1 MSEAAAEIGA
11 SAGPEPVENLRRAA
25 EAGNAEA
32 STQLALRLLV
42 GRDAPFAPEEGVSFL
57 ESAAARDDAG
67 ALCALA
73 TLRAAGA
80 WTRQSWPEALDLL
93 EQAAV
98 RGSTDARAQ
107 LCVIAGDQSSA
118 ANARGSSADA
128 DCWRRL
134 KDSID
139 LPAFV
144 TPRPPAQVCESPRIW
159 TAQDFAGRDLCA
171 WLISRS
177 TGRLKAA
184 KMRDVTTGVARALD
198 TRTCSDFAFDIVTG
212 GIVMLLL
219 RTKISAVTSIPAP
232 HMEPPQIFHY
242 AVGQEIKAHHD
253 FLFDGAHSYGKDGKY
268 SGDRLATF
276 LMYLNEDYEG
286 GDLEFPRGGYS
297 YKGKIGDGIFFASQ
311 RDGKPDPMSLHAA
324 RPVISGE
331 KYILSQW
338 IHNQPFAA

>member
-1 MSEAAAEIGA
+1 MSA
-11 SAGPEPVENLRRAA
+11 SAGSEPVDHLRRAA
-25 EAGNAEA
+25 EAGDAQA
-32 STQLALRLLV
+32 TTQLGLRLLV
-42 GRDAPFAPEEGVSFL
+42 GRNAPFAPEEGVSLL
-57 ESAAARDDAG
+57 ESAASREDAG
-67 ALCALA
+67 SLCALA

-98 RGSTDARAQ
+98 RGSIDARAQ
-107 LCVIAGDQSSA
+107 LHVIAGDRDAVANTRGSA
-118 ANARGSSADA
+118 AGA

-139 LPAFV
+139 LRGFV
-144 TPRPPAQVCESPRIW
+144 TPRPPVQVCESPRIW
-159 TAQDFAGRDLCA
+159 TAQDFAGPDLCA
-171 WLISRS
+171 WLIGRS
-177 TGRLKAA
+177 TGKLKAA

-268 SGDRLATF
+268 TGDRLATF
-276 LMYLNEDYEG
+276 LMYLNDDYEG
-286 GDLEFPRGGYS
+286 GDLEFPRAGYR
-297 YKGKIGDGIFFASQ
+297 YKGKTGDGIFFASQ
-311 RDGKPDPMSLHAA
+311 RDGKPDPKSLHAA